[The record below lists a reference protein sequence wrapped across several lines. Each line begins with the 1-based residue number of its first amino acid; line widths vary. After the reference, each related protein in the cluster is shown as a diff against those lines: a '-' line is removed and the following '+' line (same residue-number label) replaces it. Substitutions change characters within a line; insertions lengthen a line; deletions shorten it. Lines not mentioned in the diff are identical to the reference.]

1 MPSSEILNYLL
12 SHYSDI
18 LYMFIGV
25 RILTREGVFLQV
37 VVHGQAPDI
46 QVIRLAVVGV
56 QVGGTTEAQL
66 WVVVS
71 ENYSCFINNTQCCNQ
86 FKNFVENDLF
96 KVIFVKIKKIFPF
109 YPICLVLGHFWT
121 FLRFIMSYF
130 LKICKN
136 INQVQQRNY
145 DIQTWEPWVV
155 MVAEFRVEG
164 IQSLSSGSV
173 HGLGRGESW
182 QQSETFGINDQKNP
196 IKVVI
201 HIITVFWWEIKFTL
215 PFVYVKIG

>member
-1 MPSSEILNYLL
+1 MLQSIQEFCGN
-12 SHYSDI
+12 
-18 LYMFIGV
+18 
-25 RILTREGVFLQV
+25 LTFLKWF
-37 VVHGQAPDI
+37 
-46 QVIRLAVVGV
+46 
-56 QVGGTTEAQL
+56 L
-66 WVVVS
+66 WKS
-71 ENYSCFINNTQCCNQ
+71 
-86 FKNFVENDLF
+86 
-96 KVIFVKIKKIFPF
+96 KKIP
-109 YPICLVLGHFWT
+109 VLLNMPGTRT

-130 LKICKN
+130 LKILKN
-136 INQVQQRNY
+136 INQVQQWNY

-173 HGLGRGESW
+173 HGLGRGEAW
-182 QQSETFGINDQKNP
+182 QQSETFKIIDQKNP